1 MQIIQSFIPIIVVS
15 IGLKKSIPKKFN
27 ITAIAE
33 IKNKVAITLKKIK

>member
-1 MQIIQSFIPIIVVS
+1 VS

-27 ITAIAE
+27 VTAIVE